1 MKPRKDCIQLC
12 WQGFI
17 GPGSVFLY
25 KPNFFVISG
34 GPGSGKTTL
43 LHELGRLG
51 FLCAPEVARQIIQEQ
66 VRHGGEGLPWRDREI
81 YTRLMLERSID
92 SYLQHAS
99 SQAPVF
105 FDRGIPDTLCYAR
118 LIGLADES
126 SIKDACRCYRY
137 APVVFLG
144 PPWKEIYEIDA
155 ERKQDFAEAER
166 TFEEMTEV
174 YKECGYEITELPKR
188 PAKERATFVLQQL
201 HRRV

>member
-1 MKPRKDCIQLC
+1 M
-12 WQGFI
+12 
-17 GPGSVFLY
+17 Y
-25 KPNFFVISG
+25 NPNLFVISG

-66 VRHGGEGLPWRDREI
+66 IRLGGEGLPWRDREA
-81 YTRLMLERSID
+81 YTRMMLQRSIE
-92 SYLQHAS
+92 SYLQRAS

-118 LIGLADES
+118 LIGFADES
-126 SIKDACRCYRY
+126 SIKDACRCHRY
-137 APVVFLG
+137 APTVLLA
-144 PPWKEIYEIDA
+144 PPWKEIYETDA

-166 TFEEMTEV
+166 TFEQMTEV
-174 YKECGYEITELPKR
+174 YKECGYEISELPKE

-201 HRRV
+201 QIRV